1 MDPTNVAPAPRRRLL
16 AVLIVIYLI
25 ASLLHFIHNA
35 EYLKDYPGLP
45 PGWTRLG
52 VYAAWF
58 GVTATGLA
66 GVWLLRRGWPFCGL
80 AVLTVYA
87 LLGLDSLGH
96 YLVAPLSSHTHAMNI
111 SILAEVGAAL
121 AVLGEVVRQFALT
134 LSRRRAGRAP
144 VLPAAH

>member
-1 MDPTNVAPAPRRRLL
+1 MDTTPSPARLPRLL
-16 AVLIVIYLI
+16 GVLMAIYLV

-35 EYLKDYPGLP
+35 EYLADYPGLP

-66 GVWLLRRGWPFCGL
+66 GAWLWRRGWRFGGL
-80 AVLTVYA
+80 ALVAVYA

-96 YLVAPLSSHTHAMNI
+96 YLAAPLASHTHVMNV

-121 AVLGEVVRQFALT
+121 AVLVETVRQFALS
-134 LSRRRAGRAP
+134 LLRRRRRGVV
-144 VLPAAH
+144 VLPAAQ